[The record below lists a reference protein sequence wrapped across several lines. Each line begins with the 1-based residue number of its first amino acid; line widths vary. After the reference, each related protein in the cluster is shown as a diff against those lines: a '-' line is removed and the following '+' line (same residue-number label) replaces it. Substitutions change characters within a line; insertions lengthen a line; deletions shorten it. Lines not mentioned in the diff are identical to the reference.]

1 MKKIRISYGD
11 GLLISF
17 LIGVAAGTIL
27 IQMTSSELKAGLSA
41 FPFSAGGTNPEEAAG
56 EMSLFLH
63 LLKRRSFAALLGWL
77 VGMTPYG
84 AVCFL
89 CLFAYAGLTM
99 GVTVSVFTWQKGL
112 TGIAYFLLSIL
123 PHSLF
128 YGVVWLSLA
137 VFAGKNS
144 RTPKL
149 ILILCLFGICMI
161 GAAMECWGFPMIWK
175 WGK

>member
-1 MKKIRISYGD
+1 M
-11 GLLISF
+11 F
-17 LIGVAAGTIL
+17 
-27 IQMTSSELKAGLSA
+27 
-41 FPFSAGGTNPEEAAG
+41 F
-56 EMSLFLH
+56 H
-63 LLKRRSFAALLGWL
+63 LLKRRSFAVLLGWL

-112 TGIAYFLLSIL
+112 TGIFYFLLSIL

-137 VFAGKNS
+137 FFAGKDS
-144 RTPKL
+144 RTPKF
-149 ILILCLFGICMI
+149 ILILCLFGICML
-161 GAAMECWGFPMIWK
+161 GAAMECWGFPMIWRL
-175 WGK
+175 G